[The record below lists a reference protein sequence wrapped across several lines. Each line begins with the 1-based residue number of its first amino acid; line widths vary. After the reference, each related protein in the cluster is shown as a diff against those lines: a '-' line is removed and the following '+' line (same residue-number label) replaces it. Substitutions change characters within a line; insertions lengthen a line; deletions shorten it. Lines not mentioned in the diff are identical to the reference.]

1 VLRYA
6 TRDLVRNPARTAA
19 ALVGITLGVATFGA
33 VLFYDQGSRA
43 TLTRRAVAPLAL
55 DLQVLLDSPLGHG
68 VRLDERVD
76 APDPVRPGDE
86 VRFTLTVTND
96 ADTPAND
103 VVVDDEPAEPL
114 RYAAGSLTQD
124 GTAVP
129 DVGGQIPLAQGP
141 AHLGLNLGSV
151 PAGGRTVLAYR
162 ATAAQQLARS
172 AVPVQGRLST
182 REQLVPLRAN
192 ASAALT
198 VDGLRDRALR
208 VPGVAGADGLWHV
221 DLPPGSVRSGSVVI
235 DRPVRL
241 FAFEPGY
248 QRHYPSIRLVGGRL
262 GGAGAVLSVEAARR
276 LGARPGGTV
285 TVDLPGGTAPLVLPV
300 DGQADLSRARPLF
313 YSRKVK
319 KLEDFLYVP
328 DCLVVSPE
336 TFRRAVLPAL
346 RRVAAAQGTLARSV
360 AVAEVDVQVD
370 RAGLDSDPAVALR
383 RTNRIAAAVD
393 RSSQGQSELIDN
405 ISNTLAVARGD
416 AAVAARMFAFLGLP
430 GIVLAVF
437 LTGYAGGLLAV
448 THRREHALLRL
459 RGAHAGHLTRLL
471 AAKAVLLA
479 AVGSLAGLL
488 LGLLAVTLS
497 LGRDALAAAGPAA
510 LLRTALVALLAG
522 TVTTAATLLLP
533 GIRSLRRDVG
543 IERRE
548 LAGGPEPAWRRRR
561 LDLLL
566 VAAAAVAELVAWR
579 TGAFDLPGT
588 LVSEGVSASLPYRLL
603 LGPLL
608 VWLGGVLL
616 LVRLVAWLAGR
627 LPVPGAGTGYGPVV
641 GGSLLRG
648 VRRRPWTLAGGSLG
662 VALVVAF
669 AAALAV
675 FSASYDAAKQADAR
689 FTVGSDLRVLPNPL
703 NPEPVGV
710 DAAPSFRVP
719 GVAAVTAVVAT
730 PENAVLV
737 AAFNQDRAD
746 LVAVDP
752 AGFAATAAL
761 ADALVPDGTAR
772 GQLAALAA
780 DPEGVLVGTRAAQ
793 ELSVGVGD
801 RVQVLLAR
809 GTKQQALRPFRVV
822 GVFDRFPGF
831 PTGVDLVVRLDRW
844 RQATGLSAADWFLLR
859 TNGSRPQDLA
869 RVEAEVQAGPARSVV
884 VDVETTRTALNKDQ
898 SSLTALDIH
907 GLADLDAV
915 FASAAGA
922 AVIAVFVFGLV
933 LHRRREYLTMRAIGL
948 PARAL
953 FRLVL
958 AETGLA
964 TGLGLLAGLPV
975 GLGSGALLVTA
986 VRPLFVLPPLVV
998 VPAGRV
1004 VALALLPVAAA
1015 LACAGLATLA
1025 LRRLRPAEILR
1036 DA

>member
-1 VLRYA
+1 MLGYVV
-6 TRDLVRNPARTAA
+6 RDLARNPARTAA
-19 ALVGITLGVATFGA
+19 ALVGITLGVALFGA

-96 ADTPAND
+96 GVSPAND
-103 VVVDDEPAEPL
+103 VVVNDEPAEPL
-114 RYAAGSLTQD
+114 LYTAGSLTQD

-129 DVGGQIPLAQGP
+129 DVDGRIPLAQGP
-141 AHLGLNLGSV
+141 AHIGLNLGSV

-162 ATAAQQLARS
+162 ATAGQRLARA
-172 AVPVQGRLST
+172 AVQPQGRVST
-182 REQLVPLRAN
+182 REQLVPVRAN

-198 VDGLRDRALR
+198 VDGLRAQALR
-208 VPGVAGADGLWHV
+208 VPGVTAADGLWHV
-221 DLPPGSVRSGSVVI
+221 DLPPRSVHRGAAVI

-241 FAFEPGY
+241 FAFDPDY
-248 QRHYPSIRLVGGRL
+248 RRHYPSIRLVGGRL

-276 LGARPGGTV
+276 LGARPGDPV
-285 TVDLPGGTAPLVLPV
+285 TVDLPGGAPLSLPV
-300 DGQADLSRARPLF
+300 DGLADLSQAKPLF

-328 DCLVVSPE
+328 DCVVVSPE
-336 TFRRAVLPAL
+336 TFRAAVLPAL
-346 RRVAAAQGTLARSV
+346 RRLVAEQGTLARSV
-360 AVAEVDVQVD
+360 PVAEVDLQVD
-370 RAGLDSDPAVALR
+370 RAGLAADPAVALV
-383 RTNRIAAAVD
+383 RTTRIATAVD
-393 RSSQGQSELIDN
+393 RLAQDQAEIIDN

-416 AAVAARMFAFLGLP
+416 AAVAARMFGFLGLP
-430 GIVLAVF
+430 GIVLGVF

-459 RGAHAGHLTRLL
+459 RGARAGHLTRLL
-471 AAKAVLLA
+471 AVKSVLLA
-479 AVGSLAGLL
+479 AAGSLAGLL

-497 LGRDALAAAGPAA
+497 LGPDALAAAGPAA
-510 LLRTALVALLAG
+510 LLRTAAVALLAG
-522 TVTTAATLLLP
+522 AATTAFALLLP

-543 IERRE
+543 QERRE
-548 LAGGPEPAWRRRR
+548 LAGGPAPAWRRRR

-588 LVSEGVSASLPYRLL
+588 QVSEGVSASLPYRLL
-603 LGPLL
+603 LAPLL

-627 LPVPGAGTGYGPVV
+627 MPVPGGGTGYGPVV
-641 GGSLLRG
+641 RGSLLRG

-662 VALVVAF
+662 VALVVSF

-710 DAAPSFRVP
+710 DAAASFRVP
-719 GVAAVTAVVAT
+719 GVAAVTPVVAT

-737 AAFNQDRAD
+737 AEFNQDRAD

-752 AGFAATAAL
+752 AGFARTAAL

-772 GQLAALAA
+772 GQLTALAA
-780 DPEGVLVGTRAAQ
+780 DPEGLLVGSRAAE

-809 GTKQQALRPFRVV
+809 GTQQQVLRPFRVV

-831 PTGVDLVVRLDRW
+831 PTGVDLVVRLDRY
-844 RQATGLSAADWFLLR
+844 RAATGLSAADWFLLR
-859 TNGSRPQDLA
+859 SNGSRPQDLA
-869 RVEAEVQAGPARSVV
+869 RVVAAVQAGPARSVV
-884 VDVETTRTALNKDQ
+884 VDIETTRTALNKDQ
-898 SSLTALDIH
+898 SSLTALDIR

-933 LHRRREYLTMRAIGL
+933 LHRRREYLTLRAIGL
-948 PARAL
+948 PTRGL
-953 FRLVL
+953 FQLVL

-964 TGLGLLAGLPV
+964 AVLGLLAGLPF
-975 GLGSGALLVTA
+975 GIGSGALLVTA
-986 VRPLFVLPPLVV
+986 VRSLFVLPPLVV

-1004 VALALLPVAAA
+1004 TAIALLPVAAA
-1015 LACAGLATLA
+1015 LACAALATLT

-1036 DA
+1036 EG